1 MLKTSWEACQG
12 TDVLV
17 ESPSAMGGYHIAE
30 ALAIPYFRAFTMT
43 WTRTRFGIQVNL
55 VSVYSS
61 SLLFQGVPP
70 WVCCPGTQ
78 GKHFALICVHAFF
91 VFLYRWVEVTIIWY
105 ESTLVNSK
113 EVIILVAPSPMS
125 CLTKCFGGQPPDK

>member
-55 VSVYSS
+55 VFVYPHCFSRAYPHGFAVPERKVRI
-61 SLLFQGVPP
+61 SL
-70 WVCCPGTQ
+70 
-78 GKHFALICVHAFF
+78 
-91 VFLYRWVEVTIIWY
+91 
-105 ESTLVNSK
+105 
-113 EVIILVAPSPMS
+113 
-125 CLTKCFGGQPPDK
+125 